1 MSWDG
6 TDPFHTKGD
15 DINAAVILVG
25 GLLYV
30 HVAFSESSNG
40 EKADRKSMDDDEVLS

>member
-6 TDPFHTKGD
+6 SDPFHTKGD
-15 DINAAVILVG
+15 VINAAVTLVE

-40 EKADRKSMDDDEVLS
+40 GKADR

>member
-6 TDPFHTKGD
+6 SDPFHTKGD
-15 DINAAVILVG
+15 DINAAVILVER
-25 GLLYV
+25 LLYV

-40 EKADRKSMDDDEVLS
+40 AKADR